1 MKIENAPT
9 IQVTKVKAFDGKP
22 DFYLM
27 HYKGM
32 FVATDDRD
40 KAIGFCANAKRW
52 SETAINVFITGDSD
66 FINDLNFELNY
77 EEESILFIWP
87 SIGHPIYPLCLSGD
101 IPTQRFVA
109 AFFIVRA
116 IVSQTFTQ
124 NKSVMITNFSPSGAQ
139 AQDVMKFQYARICA
153 LESRIEELEKL
164 LKAKKKTWLSH
175 FYALTSTSD

>member
-40 KAIGFCANAKRW
+40 KAITFCANAKRW
-52 SETAINVFITGDSD
+52 SENPINVFITGDTD
-66 FINDLNFELNY
+66 FINDINFELDY

-87 SIGHPIYPLCLSGD
+87 SIGRPIYPLRFGGD
-101 IPTQRFVA
+101 IRTQRFIA

-116 IVSQTFTQ
+116 SVSQVFTQ
-124 NKSVMITNFSPSGAQ
+124 NKSVMITNFSPTGSQ
-139 AQDVMKFQYARICA
+139 AQDVMQFQYVRIRA
-153 LESRIEELEKL
+153 LENRIAELEKL
-164 LKAKKKTWLSH
+164 LQGKKKTWLCH
-175 FYALTSTSD
+175 FSVLTLKHV

>member
-52 SETAINVFITGDSD
+52 SETPINVFVTGDSD
-66 FINDLNFELNY
+66 FINDVNFEVNY
-77 EEESILFIWP
+77 EEENILFIWP
-87 SIGHPIYPLCLSGD
+87 SFAWANGSLCNYRNLSE
-101 IPTQRFVA
+101 QWFVT
-109 AFFIVRA
+109 AFFINR
-116 IVSQTFTQ
+116 VSVS
-124 NKSVMITNFSPSGAQ
+124 K
-139 AQDVMKFQYARICA
+139 A
-153 LESRIEELEKL
+153 LR
-164 LKAKKKTWLSH
+164 
-175 FYALTSTSD
+175 